1 MYEYDHVDY
10 STQKEEVCNSWTT
23 INKHAAMPAYDQFQ
37 QGVLKGILEKVGF
50 QDAVRDLSENAL
62 PMLRMFYLLA
72 FIPYFI
78 IAFPG
83 LKPYF
88 PNTVAGYEGYVYRDA
103 ARYIAVSAKKK
114 TSD

>member
-1 MYEYDHVDY
+1 
-10 STQKEEVCNSWTT
+10 
-23 INKHAAMPAYDQFQ
+23 MPAYDQFQ

-50 QDAVRDLSENAL
+50 QDVVVRDISENAL

-78 IAFPG
+78 ITFLG

-103 ARYIAVSAKKK
+103 ARYIAVSAKKPLAKGEIWVGEGKK
-114 TSD
+114 TR